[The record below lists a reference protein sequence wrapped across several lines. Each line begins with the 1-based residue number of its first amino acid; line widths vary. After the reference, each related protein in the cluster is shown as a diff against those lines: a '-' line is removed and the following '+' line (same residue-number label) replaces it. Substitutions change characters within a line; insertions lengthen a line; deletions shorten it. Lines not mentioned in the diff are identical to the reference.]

1 MNAGHEGPNVQV
13 AFNTENSNME
23 EQQQNLIKS
32 NILQKK
38 AAPAKKKGLGAQ
50 KVNANFNEIER
61 GIQEQERL
69 REQEQQDIIRNKEE
83 SEKQAQKQMASMKLA
98 YDNLDKQREKEEIKL
113 KQQDPKKAQQLER
126 LGMAAG
132 NRSSGISHSALND
145 MQIIQQEGV
154 FNTKQSMP
162 SSKKDFFDDFES
174 NFSSKLSMNSSSNRF
189 NEENMDYRG
198 FDTKPALKNN
208 NNSKFDDWV
217 QIDEKFDDYDSKTP
231 SFSDNKFTS
240 AKYVPPRP
248 KNTHGFGLD
257 FWIFMDFLGPGLGW
271 ASSSQ
276 PKPKTV
282 GIFGCKCLVSPSD
295 FKLYSESIN

>member
-1 MNAGHEGPNVQV
+1 LEDQAQ
-13 AFNTENSNME
+13 S
-23 EQQQNLIKS
+23 QIKS
-32 NILQKK
+32 SILQKK
-38 AAPAKKKGLGAQ
+38 APPPKKKGLGAQ

-69 REQEQQDIIRNKEE
+69 REQEQQDMMKSREE

-154 FNTKQSMP
+154 FNTKQTMP

-174 NFSSKLSMNSSSNRF
+174 NFSSKLSMSNSSSNRF
-189 NEENMDYRG
+189 NDENMDFRG
-198 FDTKPALKNN
+198 FDSKPVASKNQS
-208 NNSKFDDWV
+208 SKFDDWV
-217 QIDEKFDDYDSKTP
+217 QIDDKFDEYDSKTP
-231 SFSDNKFTS
+231 SFSDS
-240 AKYVPPRP
+240 KY
-248 KNTHGFGLD
+248 
-257 FWIFMDFLGPGLGW
+257 
-271 ASSSQ
+271 SS
-276 PKPKTV
+276 K
-282 GIFGCKCLVSPSD
+282 
-295 FKLYSESIN
+295 